1 MEALTF
7 PEIITMDEVVSDLRC
22 LRLAFNQKQMEY
34 AKAGLIASNAWLAFG
49 EAIDAEMPAAEINR
63 LGDIAELADTLKR
76 QAGREFDEVKAALIA
91 REQ

>member
-34 AKAGLIASNAWLAFG
+34 AKAGLIASNAWIAFG
-49 EAIDAEMPAAEINR
+49 EAIDTEIPAAEINR